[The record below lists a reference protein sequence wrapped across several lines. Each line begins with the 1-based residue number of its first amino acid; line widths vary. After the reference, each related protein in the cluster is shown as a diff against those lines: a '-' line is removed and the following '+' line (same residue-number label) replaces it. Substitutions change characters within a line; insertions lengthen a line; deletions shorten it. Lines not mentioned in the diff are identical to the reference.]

1 MKLKDMTVEVFTNTL
16 ASDAPA
22 PGGGSASAVAGAMG
36 IALGQMVAKLTVGKK
51 KYAEFDE
58 VNTKVIESAEDVIN
72 DMIEGIDTD
81 TDAFNLVTAAYAMPK
96 DTDEAKAARS
106 AAIQEALKECARV
119 PFELILRCEKALNII
134 MPMLGK
140 FNTNAASDLG
150 VAALNLKSA
159 ALGAWLN
166 VLINVGSIKD
176 EKLAAD
182 YKNRGQQAVDN
193 ICAMSDEIYNH
204 VLGLM

>member
-1 MKLKDMTVEVFTNTL
+1 MKLKDMTVEVFNQTL

-36 IALGQMVAKLTVGKK
+36 IALGQMVARLTLGKK
-51 KYAEFDE
+51 KYVEFDE
-58 VNTKVIESAEDVIN
+58 VNAKVIEEAESVIA
-72 DMIEGIDTD
+72 DMITGIDTD
-81 TDAFNLVTAAYAMPK
+81 TDAFNLVSDAYAMPK
-96 DTDEAKAARS
+96 DTDEAKATRS
-106 AAIQEALKECARV
+106 AAIQQALKECARV
-119 PFELILRCEKALNII
+119 PFELVVRCEKALEIL
-134 MPMLGK
+134 MPMIGK

-166 VLINVGSIKD
+166 VLINVGSLKD
-176 EKLAAD
+176 QELAKM
-182 YKNRGQQAVDN
+182 YKTEGQKAVDN
-193 ICAMSDEIYNH
+193 ICKMSDIIYNH

>member
-1 MKLKDMTVEVFTNTL
+1 MKLKDMTVEVFTQTL

-36 IALGQMVAKLTVGKK
+36 IALGQMVAKLTLGKK
-51 KYAEFDE
+51 KYIEFND
-58 VNTKVIESAEDVIN
+58 VNEKVIADAESIIA
-72 DMIEGIDTD
+72 DMVNGIDTD
-81 TDAFNLVTAAYAMPK
+81 TEAFNLVTAAYAMPK

-106 AAIQEALKECARV
+106 AAIQDALKECARV
-119 PFELILRCEKALNII
+119 PFELILRCEKALSVIT
-134 MPMLGK
+134 PMLGK

-166 VLINVGSIKD
+166 VLINVGSLKD
-176 EKLAAD
+176 TELAAK
-182 YKNRGQQAVDN
+182 YKLDGQKAIDR

>member
-1 MKLKDMTVEVFTNTL
+1 MKLKDMNVEVFTETL

-36 IALGQMVAKLTVGKK
+36 IALGQMVAKLTKGKK
-51 KYAEFDE
+51 KYAEFDD
-58 VNTKVIESAEDVIN
+58 VNAKVIEDAESVIS
-72 DMIEGIDTD
+72 DMIVGIDTD

-96 DTDEAKAARS
+96 ATDEEKAARS
-106 AAIQEALKECARV
+106 AKIQEALKECARV
-119 PFELILRCEKALNII
+119 PFELIIRCEKALNIL

-166 VLINVGSIKD
+166 VLINVGSLKD
-176 EKLAAD
+176 TELAEKYRQD
-182 YKNRGQQAVDN
+182 GQKAVDS
-193 ICAMSDEIYNH
+193 ICRMSDEIYNH

>member
-1 MKLKDMTVEVFTNTL
+1 MKLKDMTVEVFTQTL

-51 KYAEFDE
+51 KYEEFDE
-58 VNTKVIESAEDVIN
+58 VNSNVIADAESVIA
-72 DMIEGIDTD
+72 DMVTGIDTD

-96 DTDEAKAARS
+96 ETDEDKKARS
-106 AAIQEALKECARV
+106 AKIQEALKECARV
-119 PFELILRCEKALNII
+119 PFELILRCEKALSIL

-150 VAALNLKSA
+150 VCALNLKSA

-166 VLINVGSIKD
+166 VLINIGSIKD
-176 EKLAAD
+176 TELAEKYRSD
-182 YKNRGQQAVDN
+182 GQKAVDS
-193 ICAMSDEIYNH
+193 ICRMSDEIYDH
-204 VLGLM
+204 VLSLM